1 MITWIYDIDIL
12 RLLMTLG
19 KVLAVLCALNLNK
32 TSMPSIFVGVIT
44 SQGVHSCIQTT
55 LFGVHLVRLI
65 ASSITYTRTK
75 SPAVFIAILFCC
87 NRNIKAFGYS
97 CFGRKDGCSLIYID
111 IRQQVL
117 IEMEHNDKVVYTIPS
132 VVVSSSN
139 SVVVAGAVVV
149 ADSVVVAATV
159 FIY

>member
-1 MITWIYDIDIL
+1 
-12 RLLMTLG
+12 MTIS
-19 KVLAVLCALNLNK
+19 KVLAVLFSLNGNE
-32 TSMPSIFVGVIT
+32 TSMPSIPVGVIT

-75 SPAVFIAILFCC
+75 CPAVFIAILFCC
-87 NRNIKAFGYS
+87 NRNIKAFWYS
-97 CFGRKDGCSLIYID
+97 CFGRKDGCSLIDID
-111 IRQQVL
+111 IKQHVK
-117 IEMEHNDKVVYTIPS
+117 MEHNDKVVYTIPS

-149 ADSVVVAATV
+149 AASVVVAATV